1 MKFAFNTFPFSSFP
15 TLLPT
20 YPLEDAIRS
29 LAAIGYDAL
38 EIGCCAPHAWP
49 QHLSRSRRNDI
60 KAIAA
65 GEGIA
70 ISSLLPAIGGGF
82 GCNPCSI
89 LRVERQAT
97 VEHYKGIVE
106 LASDLGAG
114 MVLYI
119 GGWRA
124 EGMSRQDGWAHSL
137 DCLRAVAAHAA
148 DRDITVV
155 IEPTTADTNLIDT
168 AADARRMM
176 AESEGDNVR
185 LMFDTCHV
193 AHEGRSASSY
203 VGDMG
208 LDLVHLHAADTGRRA
223 IGDGNMDW
231 DDLLRSL
238 LASDYGGYF
247 TVETGF
253 GARGIDPHD
262 VARRSLKYLKE
273 RLAIACAQ
281 ITDGDGKRLAMPA
294 A

>member
-1 MKFAFNTFPFSSFP
+1 MKLAFNTFPFSSFP
-15 TLLPT
+15 TFLPT

-29 LAAIGYDAL
+29 LAAIGYDAV

-49 QHLSRSRRNDI
+49 QQLSRARRGEI
-60 KAIAA
+60 RAIAA

-82 GCNPCSI
+82 GCNPCSV
-89 LRVERQAT
+89 LRAERQAT
-97 VEHYKGIVE
+97 IEHYKEIVD

-124 EGMSRQDGWAHSL
+124 EGMPYEDGWAHSL
-137 DCLRAVAAHAA
+137 DCLRSIATHAA
-148 DRDITVV
+148 DRNITIA

-176 AESEGDNVR
+176 HESEGENVK

-193 AHEGRSASSY
+193 AYEGKSLASY
-203 VGDMG
+203 VDEMG
-208 LDLVHLHAADTGRRA
+208 ADLVHLHAADTDRKA
-223 IGDGNMDW
+223 IGDGDMDW
-231 DDLLRSL
+231 DSLLRALQRS
-238 LASDYGGYF
+238 GYQGLF

-253 GARGIDPHD
+253 GSRGIDPHD
-262 VARRSLKYLKE
+262 IARRSFSYLKD
-273 RLAIACAQ
+273 RLS
-281 ITDGDGKRLAMPA
+281 PA
-294 A
+294 E